1 MDEED
6 TKTVIKFLQW
16 IKDKW
21 DLETIRDTIKWME
34 QFGVDW
40 DDVEVME

>member
-1 MDEED
+1 MDEEY
-6 TKTVIKFLQW
+6 TKTVIKFLKW